1 MKTRSF
7 GLAGI
12 LVLAVAFGGLAG
24 EVFTGSW
31 EAEIGFSPQQ
41 TQPFTTFQS
50 SLDVGLCLGFLT
62 LNSVSDFVIDGWIW
76 EELGLRADVGLLA
89 FDGHMLYDPQTG
101 SMLYAEGVLSLC
113 AGPLTASLYGAVTGA
128 TQSESANYGYV
139 LDIKGVVFG
148 GGFTFESATYLGADL
163 SGISF
168 TASGSASD
176 SPLLTKTFVTD
187 PTIDPVTAVFSGED
201 VTCSGTMFGCI
212 TLTSLTSF
220 STEGFESEQITAEF
234 RELFGIPLTMTLDLI
249 YEVQT
254 KSFVF
259 TPSMETDFGCL
270 SLYSHIVSSGGVIS
284 GLELYGIKFTAT
296 IGAATLQSISNLD
309 TSTYVIT
316 TPEYGSIVESLG
328 DAMAGGHVYYPQGYW
343 EALSLTVKIPPI
355 GAGFSFS
362 VQTFLTT
369 SDGLLFDWAE
379 STMGITL
386 ALGSSVS
393 TSTSITVDAT
403 GFTGWSLSFRVS
415 W

>member
-1 MKTRSF
+1 MKTRSY

-12 LVLAVAFGGLAG
+12 LVLAVAFGGLAS

-31 EAEIGFSPQQ
+31 EAEIGLSPQQ

-50 SLDVGLCLGFLT
+50 SLDVGLCIGFLT

-89 FDGHMLYDPQTG
+89 FDGHMLYDPQLG

-113 AGPLTASLYGAVTGA
+113 AGPLTASLYGAMTGA
-128 TQSESANYGYV
+128 TQSQSANYGYV
-139 LDIKGVVFG
+139 LDVRGVVFG
-148 GGFTFESATYLGADL
+148 GVLTFESATYLGADL

-168 TASGSASD
+168 TASGSTSD

-201 VTCSGTMFGCI
+201 VTFSGTMFGCI

-220 STEGFESEQITAEF
+220 SATGFESEQITAEF
-234 RELFGIPLTMTLDLI
+234 RNLFGIPLTMTLDLI

-284 GLELYGIKFTAT
+284 GLELYGIGFSAT
-296 IGAATLQSISNLD
+296 IGAATLQSITNLD
-309 TSTYVIT
+309 TTTYVIT
-316 TPEYGSIVESLG
+316 TPEFGSVVESLA
-328 DAMAGGHVYYPQGYW
+328 DAVALGHVHYPQDYW
-343 EALSLTVKIPPI
+343 EALTLVVDIPPI

-362 VQTFLTT
+362 VQTFLST

-393 TSTSITVDAT
+393 TSTAITVDAT

>member
-1 MKTRSF
+1 MKTRGV

-12 LVLAVAFGGLAG
+12 LVLAVACCGLAS
-24 EVFTGSW
+24 EMFTGSW
-31 EAEIGFSPQQ
+31 EAEIGLSPQQ

-50 SLDVGLCLGFLT
+50 TLDVGLCLGFLT

-76 EELGLRADVGLLA
+76 EELGLRADVGFLA
-89 FDGHMLYDPQTG
+89 FDGHMLYDPKTG
-101 SMLYAEGVLSLC
+101 SMLYAEGELSLC

-128 TQSESANYGYV
+128 TQTQSANYGYV

-168 TASGSASD
+168 TASGSTSD

-201 VTCSGTMFGCI
+201 VTFSGTMFGCI

-220 STEGFESEQITAEF
+220 STVGFESEQITTEF
-234 RELFGIPLTMTLDLI
+234 RNLFGIALTMTLDVI

-284 GLELYGIKFTAT
+284 GLDLYGIRFSAT

-316 TPEYGSIVESLG
+316 TPEYGSIVESLD
-328 DAMAGGHVYYPQGYW
+328 DAMAGGHVYYPQDYW
-343 EALSLTVKIPPI
+343 EALSLTVGIPPI
-355 GAGFSFS
+355 GAGLSFS

-403 GFTGWSLSFRVS
+403 GFTGWSLSFRAS